1 MKGDYNKKKSMW
13 VGYCVKGHQV
23 DYFQSLRMYDSPPHC
38 RDITS
43 MVEKKMTG
51 EDQLINRDFNL
62 KQVREHDLLLLT
74 SVKLNLKENED
85 IKKISTL

>member
-74 SVKLNLKENED
+74 SVKINLKENED

>member
-1 MKGDYNKKKSMW
+1 
-13 VGYCVKGHQV
+13 
-23 DYFQSLRMYDSPPHC
+23 MYDSPPHC

-43 MVEKKMTG
+43 MVEKKMSG
-51 EDQLINRDFNL
+51 EDQLINRDFNP

-85 IKKISTL
+85 IKKISTLEFIKSLVNRSNSMFALVT